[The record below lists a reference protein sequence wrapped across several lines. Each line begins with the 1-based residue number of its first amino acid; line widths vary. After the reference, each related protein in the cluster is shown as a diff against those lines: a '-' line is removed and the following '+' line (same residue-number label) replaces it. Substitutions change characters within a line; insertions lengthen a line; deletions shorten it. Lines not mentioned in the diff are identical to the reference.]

1 MNRIFVSVV
10 MCFCT
15 LALQA
20 QTVKEKDVP
29 SVVVKKLQELY
40 PGIRGIKWEM
50 EDGMYEAT
58 FKNEKTET
66 SVLLSREALLAVIET
81 EIKPS
86 ELPEGIQ
93 QALAKDHPSKS
104 VKEAFRITDA
114 KGLVTYEVEIADTEY
129 IFSSE
134 GTLLETED

>member
-1 MNRIFVSVV
+1 

-20 QTVKEKDVP
+20 QSVKEKDVP

-40 PGIRGIKWEM
+40 PGVHGIKWEM

-86 ELPEGIQ
+86 ELPEEIQ
-93 QALAKDHPSKS
+93 QALAKDHPSQS
-104 VKEAFRITDA
+104 VKEAVRVTDA
-114 KGLVTYEVEIADTEY
+114 KGQVTYEVKIADTEY
-129 IFSSE
+129 VFTP
-134 GTLLETED
+134 GGNLLDTEK

>member
-1 MNRIFVSVV
+1 MNRIFILAA
-10 MCFCT
+10 MCCCT

-29 SVVVKKLQELY
+29 SVVLKKIQELY
-40 PGIRGIKWEM
+40 PGVKGIKWEM
-50 EDGMYEAT
+50 EDGMYEAS

-86 ELPEGIQ
+86 ELPQEIQ
-93 QALAKDHPSKS
+93 QAVAKDFLGQSI
-104 VKEAFRITDA
+104 KEAVRLTDS
-114 KGLVTYEVEIADTEY
+114 KGQVTYEVKIADTEY
-129 IFSSE
+129 VFTSGGS
-134 GTLLETED
+134 LLNTEK